1 VLVIVNIESLLPR
14 IMKLLSWLLVHTFGS
29 SVQLSLNSV
38 KMNRFAP
45 STLRC
50 GWTKKEAETR
60 KEKYV
65 RI

>member
-1 VLVIVNIESLLPR
+1 VLVIVNVESLLPQ
-14 IMKLLSWLLVHTFGS
+14 IMKLWLFVHTFGS